1 MHNIFL
7 IVLYVSILKIDFQ
20 LRLQLKNKFTIK
32 IQEYKYS
39 RNKNLTYFILIT
51 FEEKHEQFEEPVRI

>member
-51 FEEKHEQFEEPVRI
+51 FKEKHEQFEEPVRI